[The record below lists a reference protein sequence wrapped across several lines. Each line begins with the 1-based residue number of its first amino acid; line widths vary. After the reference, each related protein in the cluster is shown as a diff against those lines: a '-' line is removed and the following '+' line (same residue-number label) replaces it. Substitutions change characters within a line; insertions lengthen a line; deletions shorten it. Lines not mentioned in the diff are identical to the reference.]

1 MKKNS
6 FYFIV
11 LLVFLSTSL
20 SFSQECDWKPTP
32 EIVQFQKSYHK
43 KIKKANKSNTA
54 VSIPVFVAVIN
65 KANGSP
71 SVSVNKINQL
81 FSEIAPKFQGANIT
95 FYIADDILYVP
106 NGERPEFPVD
116 KGKFL
121 RLVFDPDLSPSICGN
136 ALGLRL
142 NVRATNSCMVWNI
155 LAHEFGHNLG
165 LRHTHGPSN
174 NGTTTELVD
183 GSNCTTNGDGF
194 CDTPADPNLSGKVNG
209 SCVYTGNATDANG
222 DTYMPLTNNI
232 MSYSRYSCIDN
243 FTQEQ
248 NDYINAFANTANYSY
263 CDLDFASLTESV
275 QICLGSTATLTAS
288 GNGAVKW
295 YTQRE
300 GGPLLASGNSF
311 TTPVINNSKT
321 YYVSLEGNGC
331 ELKRTPV
338 FVEITPD
345 SAPINFNE
353 TLIASSTSSI
363 GVPVK
368 LNGNLY
374 FYNYEG
380 NLFELSPGSTVP
392 RIVHTFP
399 HGSIAKIF
407 TDGTTL
413 FIGVSNFGGTGGGT
427 GGGTSSVELYVWDS
441 NPQNVSLLKNW
452 PNSYSVFEHSF
463 VNNTLYFSISKEGR
477 GGTDLW
483 IYKNNTTFEQ
493 LDNYNFN
500 LSSFTKFNGKVYFAA
515 DKDETGTEL
524 WVSDGTQ
531 SGTQIVKDIEPGVNS
546 STNVYNFKIQ
556 ILNNQLYFIVKQ
568 HLWVSDGTTNGTQP
582 LLDDDQT
589 EIVDISE
596 LTKQGNYLFFNGNST
611 SFGNEPYIS
620 DGTVSGT
627 SLLSDIAT
635 GPAGSYPREFTLI
648 GDDLYVA
655 ATKEI
660 FDSELYKINI
670 NTKVATLVKNINVI
684 TSSSPRRFVAIDN
697 LLYFIANTSNGNR
710 AFVSNGSSAGTYAI
724 SQFNA
729 TGIFDQAALSF
740 DSRLFFIFFNDNGGV
755 EFTALQNSTIA
766 TCPGDQAT
774 LTVSN
779 ANGNTVH
786 WYETLN
792 SQTPVF
798 TGETFTS
805 LKIYDETSY
814 YASFLVDGCES
825 GRTEFPVSIVPASD
839 SINCGDY
846 FGVSINNLTAN
857 QEFGEGSTVPI
868 EAVISNGNVKI
879 TSVEFYVDDTKIGS
893 NTSTPFNYSA
903 TGLALGN
910 HQVKVIAFD
919 KFGYQATSVSIDIV
933 ITSTPCSLSQ
943 DITVAQNASC
953 GNADGAAGIIV
964 TGAADYKIV
973 WQDANMQTVEVTD
986 SKNPTNLV
994 KGVYTVI
1001 VTATDAT
1008 NCSQRIN
1015 VVVEEDCSSNDIILY
1030 PNPFKNGY
1038 LNLTGVIAKNLS
1050 VSDLEVTLFQ
1060 INGQFVSNILVNS
1073 IREIEKDL
1081 FTIKL
1086 KMPQN
1091 LASNL
1096 YYLKV
1101 KDSKELNIDSIVLID
1116 NK

>member
-1 MKKNS
+1 MKKNN

-11 LLVFLSTSL
+11 LLVFLMTSL

-32 EIVQFQKSYHK
+32 EIVQFQKFYHK
-43 KIKKANKSNTA
+43 KIKNANKSNTA

-65 KANGSP
+65 KTNGNP

-81 FSEIAPKFQGANIT
+81 FSEIASKFQVANIT

-106 NGERPEFPVD
+106 NGQRPEFPNH

-121 RLVFDPDLSPSICGN
+121 RLIFDPDLNSNICGS

-142 NVRATNSCMVWNI
+142 KIRATNSCMVWNV

-165 LRHTHGPSN
+165 LRHTHGPTN

-194 CDTPADPNLSGKVNG
+194 CDTPADPNLSSKVNG
-209 SCVYTGNATDANG
+209 ACVYTGNATDANG
-222 DTYMPLTNNI
+222 DTYMPLTDNI

-248 NDYINAFANTANYSY
+248 NDYINAFANTAKYSY

-288 GNGAVKW
+288 GNGNVTW
-295 YTQRE
+295 YAQRE

-311 TTPVINNSKT
+311 TTPVINNSST
-321 YYVSLEGNGC
+321 FYVTLDNGSC
-331 ELKRTPV
+331 NLKRVPV
-338 FVEITPD
+338 YVEIIPD
-345 SAPINFNE
+345 TAPINFSE
-353 TLIASSTSSI
+353 TTIASSPQSI
-363 GVPVK
+363 RNPVK
-368 LNGNLY
+368 FNGNLY
-374 FYNYEG
+374 FNNYEG
-380 NLFELSPGSTVP
+380 DLLELKPGSTIP
-392 RIVHTFP
+392 TIIHTFP
-399 HGSIAKIF
+399 EGSISKIF

-413 FIGVSNFGGTGGGT
+413 FIGISNSGSAGSNSGGG
-427 GGGTSSVELYVWDS
+427 SKVELHAF
-441 NPQNVSLLKNW
+441 NNITQKISLLREWSNA
-452 PNSYSVFEHSF
+452 NSSFEHGF
-463 VNNTLYFSISKEGR
+463 ANNILYFGIYNEGR
-477 GGTDLW
+477 NGVDLW
-483 IYKNNTTFEQ
+483 IYKDNTTFEQ

-500 LSSFTKFNGKVYFAA
+500 LSSFTKFNDKMYFAA

-531 SGTQIVKDIEPGVNS
+531 SGTQIVKDIEPGINS
-546 STNVYNFKIQ
+546 SINVYNFKIQ

-582 LLDDDQT
+582 LLDADQT
-589 EIVDISE
+589 GILDISG
-596 LTKQGNYLFFNGNST
+596 LTKQGDYLFFNGNST

-635 GPAGSYPREFTLI
+635 GTAGSSAREFTLI
-648 GDDLYVA
+648 GDDLYLA

-670 NTKVATLVKNINVI
+670 NTKIATLVKNINVE

-740 DSRLFFIFFNDNGGV
+740 DNRLFFIFFNDNGGV

-805 LKIYDETSY
+805 LKIYDGTSY
-814 YASFLVDGCES
+814 YASFLVDDCES

-839 SINCGDY
+839 SVNCGDY
-846 FGVSINNLTAN
+846 FGVSIHNLTAN

-868 EAVISNGNVKI
+868 EAVISNGDVKI
-879 TSVEFYVDDTKIGS
+879 TSVDFYVDDIKIGS
-893 NTSTPFNYSA
+893 NAGTPFNYNA

-919 KFGYQATSVSIDIV
+919 KFGYQATSVSIDII
-933 ITSTPCSLSQ
+933 ITSTPCSLSLSQ
-943 DITVAQNASC
+943 DTTVTQNASC
-953 GNADGAAGIIV
+953 GNADGSVGIIV
-964 TGAADYKIV
+964 TGSANYNLV
-973 WQDANMQTVEVTD
+973 WKDANMQTVAVND

-994 KGVYTVI
+994 KGVYTI
-1001 VTATDAT
+1001 TVTDTT
-1008 NCSQRIN
+1008 NCSQQIT
-1015 VVVEEDCSSNDIILY
+1015 VAVDEDCGYNDIILY
-1030 PNPFKNGY
+1030 PNPIKNGY
-1038 LNLTGVIAKNLS
+1038 LNLTGVTTKGLNI
-1050 VSDLEVTLFQ
+1050 SDLEVALFQ
-1060 INGQFVSNILVNS
+1060 VNGQFVSNILVNN

-1081 FTIKL
+1081 FAINL
-1086 KMPQN
+1086 KIPRN

-1096 YYLKV
+1096 YHLKV
-1101 KDSKELNIDSIVLID
+1101 KDNKNLYIDSIVLID